1 MTKPIELTMVRTV
14 PLFSATAL
22 LATKVENKGESA
34 TTVMPQKHKNIRS
47 IVTDISRKIKGKSKQ
62 HTPDNSKAMEAIFL
76 LQNVQ
81 KYSLLKHMKPLQFL

>member
-34 TTVMPQKHKNIRS
+34 TTVIPQK
-47 IVTDISRKIKGKSKQ
+47 
-62 HTPDNSKAMEAIFL
+62 A
-76 LQNVQ
+76 
-81 KYSLLKHMKPLQFL
+81 